1 MNTGLTLYKQIS
13 RKLENDILA
22 GKLPP
27 GYRIPSVRELAAQY
41 QVNPN
46 TVQRAVRELK
56 QTGLLVSLRGRG
68 TLVTDDAD
76 YIYGFKQKR
85 GKELVCWFI
94 REMELLGYS
103 NKQAKTMVMTKI
115 YDDGQTRKGKDTMT

>member
-1 MNTGLTLYKQIS
+1 MNTDLALYKQIS
-13 RKLENDILA
+13 RKLESDILA

-27 GYRIPSVRELAAQY
+27 GCRISSVRELAVQY

-56 QTGLLVSLRGRG
+56 QAGLLVSSRGRG
-68 TLVTDDAD
+68 TLVTDDTD

-103 NKQAKTMVMTKI
+103 NEQAKTMIMAGSWNI
-115 YDDGQTRKGKDTMT
+115 RI